1 MAQSPLHRK
10 IFASFQDKILSGAW
24 PEGTAMPTEIE
35 LCSLFDVSRIT
46 VRRALDELARLGFI
60 ERIRG
65 RGTFI
70 RRSRMRSGDANE
82 GFLGAM
88 RERGATVTTRLL
100 HAGLMAAEPGIAAT
114 LRLRDEEGMAP
125 MAWRFRRLRSVDGT
139 PMAIMNTFVSRS
151 LGDAMRDFDLE
162 RESFY
167 ELYGRILGSPVAR
180 TEGVVSAIAPDQEAC
195 SLLDVALGSA
205 HLWYKSIGYL
215 SDGSPVE
222 SCFSIFNATK
232 YEFAVSNLRLG
243 EGHPGS

>member
-1 MAQSPLHRK
+1 
-10 IFASFQDKILSGAW
+10 
-24 PEGTAMPTEIE
+24 MPTEIE

-46 VRRALDELARLGFI
+46 VRRALDELARLGYI

-88 RERGATVTTRLL
+88 RERGAAVTTRLL
-100 HAGLMAAEPGIAAT
+100 CVSLEPAEPGIAAT
-114 LRLRDEEGMAP
+114 LRLKGEAGASP
-125 MAWRFRRLRSVDGT
+125 MTWRFRRLRLVDGT
-139 PMAIMNTFVSRS
+139 PMAIMNSFVSRS
-151 LGDAMRDFDLE
+151 LGDAMRNFDLE
-162 RESFY
+162 TESFY

-195 SLLDVALGSA
+195 ELLDVPLGSA
-205 HLWYKSIGYL
+205 HLWYKSVGYL

-243 EGHPGS
+243 